1 MAPPDSVCAV
11 SPAGVRPQS
20 WEDDFSRINTICEK
34 KKRQDGADCTKRA
47 DGAPHPSGDHAGALL
62 LSSAAQRMLVH
73 DNPNSSASGGGVMLG
88 ASSAMPQKRGSASAD
103 DGKVRDSR
111 KSRGAHMHRVH
122 TTRTCASDPAKRTR
136 DNSHLGCD
144 QHLAR
149 GFADLQAARSWLVSG
164 HTPPHSAMITSVLP
178 QKSPECAGA
187 PVASLAGCHQRFRN
201 IILWSYCHYSSTG
214 SFLPLLPC
222 PLDRHTDLLDCFCCW
237 CSH

>member
-1 MAPPDSVCAV
+1 MRKRLRPVTCWRRVALLCLRQSWMSTTPGRFESTVLGMAPPDSVCAV

-111 KSRGAHMHRVH
+111 KSKGAHMHRAH
-122 TTRTCASDPAKRTR
+122 RPGPYTDTSTHSGQREASR
-136 DNSHLGCD
+136 GG
-144 QHLAR
+144 AR
-149 GFADLQAARSWLVSG
+149 RGRW
-164 HTPPHSAMITSVLP
+164 P
-178 QKSPECAGA
+178 
-187 PVASLAGCHQRFRN
+187 
-201 IILWSYCHYSSTG
+201 
-214 SFLPLLPC
+214 
-222 PLDRHTDLLDCFCCW
+222 
-237 CSH
+237 